1 MTAPHPRILLIED
14 EAKTAETLRLYLGA
28 AGFDVEHAR
37 DGVEGLQAARARP
50 PQLVLLDLMLPRCD
64 GWSVARALRAAGD
77 LPILMLTARASEADR
92 LQGLRL
98 GADDYVTKPFSP
110 REIVLRVRA
119 ILRRAAGGP
128 DAAGGAAGG
137 GRLLRA
143 GELEIDLEGR
153 VARLAGRELAL
164 PPAELAVL
172 AALAR
177 RPGRAFTRD
186 ELARAAFGDGWDAFS
201 RTVDAHVSRLRRK
214 LARAGDRRGRIVTV
228 FGVGYKLA
236 ASDAG

>member
-1 MTAPHPRILLIED
+1 
-14 EAKTAETLRLYLGA
+14 
-28 AGFDVEHAR
+28 
-37 DGVEGLQAARARP
+37 
-50 PQLVLLDLMLPRCD
+50 
-64 GWSVARALRAAGD
+64 VARALRAAGEV
-77 LPILMLTARASEADR
+77 PILMLTARASEADR
-92 LQGLRL
+92 LEGLRL

-119 ILRRAAGGP
+119 ILRRAAGQ
-128 DAAGGAAGG
+128 DAAGATGG

-153 VARLAGRELAL
+153 VARLAGRELPL

-214 LARAGDRRGRIVTV
+214 LARAGDKRGRIVTV

-236 ASDAG
+236 AGDAG